1 MRKLGIPALMIV
13 LGVGIGLLVAGLRA
27 PESAAAALPG
37 AGFSVFPG
45 EIGGQDLFGGYEVV
59 PEWPK
64 PMSQLPGHEE
74 WTWGSVEGVF
84 AESPDRVFVSQRG
97 ELPLIDR
104 PASRPV
110 PGFGF
115 GIVFPVGAGGTFR
128 NASGASPENLEYRG
142 ALGVDA
148 RWEHNLIVLDS
159 SGSIVEEG
167 VWTQWDAMFRCAHA
181 VHINPF
187 DPEKHV
193 WAVDEYGHVV
203 YKFSNDGTRLVQTL
217 GTYDEA
223 GNDEEHF
230 EQPTFLAWLPDSTMF
245 VADDANTRVV
255 KFDAEGNYLMAWGQK
270 TTGPED
276 LRPGYFGRVHGI
288 ATDPDTRRVFVND
301 RTNRRIQ
308 VFDEFGSFLHQ
319 WRYGQAGTS
328 DAQAIYMAG
337 DGHLWVSDRT
347 SAQMVKYD
355 LDGRF
360 LYKWGAYGTF
370 PGGFWGVHQVSVDQ
384 EGNFYVAEV
393 NTGRVQKFRPRPGA
407 DPAFL
412 VGEPVRAAW
421 Q

>member
-1 MRKLGIPALMIV
+1 M
-13 LGVGIGLLVAGLRA
+13 
-27 PESAAAALPG
+27 
-37 AGFSVFPG
+37 FPG
-45 EIGGQDLFGGYEVV
+45 EIGGQDLFGGYDVV
-59 PEWPK
+59 PDWPK
-64 PMSQLPGHEE
+64 PMSQLPDHEE

-84 AESPDRVFVSQRG
+84 AESPDRVFVTQRG
-97 ELPLIDR
+97 ELPLMDR

-128 NASGASPENLEYRG
+128 NASGASPENLEYEG
-142 ALGVDA
+142 TLGVDA
-148 RWEHNLIVLDS
+148 RWEHNLIVLDR
-159 SGSIVEEG
+159 GGNIVEED
-167 VWTQWDAMFRCAHA
+167 VWTEWDAMFRCAHA

-193 WAVDEYGHVV
+193 WAVDEYGHTV
-203 YKFSNDGTRLVQTL
+203 YKFSNDGTTLVQTL

-223 GNDEEHF
+223 GNDEAHF
-230 EQPTFLAWLPDSTMF
+230 ERPTFLAWLPDSTMF
-245 VADDANTRVV
+245 VADDANRRVV
-255 KFDAEGNYLMAWGQK
+255 KFDADGNYLLAWGER
-270 TTGPED
+270 TTDPD
-276 LRPGYFGRVHGI
+276 DMRPGYFGRVHGI

-301 RTNRRIQ
+301 RTNRRVQ
-308 VFDEFGSFLHQ
+308 VFDEFGSFQHE

-347 SAQMVKYD
+347 SAKMVKYD
-355 LDGRF
+355 LDGHF

-384 EGNFYVAEV
+384 ERNFYVAEV
-393 NTGRVQKFRPRPGA
+393 NTGRVQKYRPRLGA